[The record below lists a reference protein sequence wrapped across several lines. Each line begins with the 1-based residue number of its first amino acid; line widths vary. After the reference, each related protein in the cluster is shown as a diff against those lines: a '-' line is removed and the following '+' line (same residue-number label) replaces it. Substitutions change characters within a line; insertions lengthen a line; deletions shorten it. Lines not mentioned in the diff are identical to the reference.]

1 MPVVGDDRVV
11 DSRGS
16 LRGAGSGLW
25 LQSFDAQQAPDGAEA
40 DLPQATTTGDQ
51 LRDGGEPFGVVADAM
66 DHLAD
71 RLRTLRSEHGSV
83 LQAMIDAGHRAAQL
97 AAQPVID
104 PAAATDAV
112 QQAATL
118 IARGAELITEVGTAH
133 DEMQGVLTNPAPGQR
148 REQMPDPPPGRESL
162 EEILAEYQVAPD
174 PDGTVSYPPF
184 PLNLFKGSQ
193 TITTTLSLIHI

>member
-1 MPVVGDDRVV
+1 MFMQPSLGAGVRPRRSRAIRCPSSVTIGSL

-71 RLRTLRSEHGSV
+71 RLWTLRSEHGSV
-83 LQAMIDAGHRAAQL
+83 LQAMID
-97 AAQPVID
+97 
-104 PAAATDAV
+104 
-112 QQAATL
+112 
-118 IARGAELITEVGTAH
+118 
-133 DEMQGVLTNPAPGQR
+133 
-148 REQMPDPPPGRESL
+148 
-162 EEILAEYQVAPD
+162 EILAEYQVSPD

-184 PLNLFKGSQ
+184 PLNLFKGSRRSPRPRRRCS
-193 TITTTLSLIHI
+193 TSSDCSG